1 MENNERNNKQISSP
15 VIKPAAKNASL
26 AAFTDSS
33 PATNVAASN
42 ATVATKVDKTTEM
55 ATTKSAAAPSNG
67 SVGAKAYEMAKA
79 QREISIAEFF
89 EKNRHLLG
97 FDNKRKALLTTIKE
111 AVDNSLDACEE
122 ADILPEII
130 VEVTEMGMDRFK
142 VVVEDNGPGIVK
154 KQIPRIF
161 AKLLYGSKFHKLKMQ
176 RGQQGIGISAAVMY
190 SQLTTGKATKIMS
203 KIHPSEPAHCF
214 DLKINTQK
222 NEPEIL
228 SETEKDW
235 HKDNGTRVEMEL
247 EATYIKGN
255 QSVDEYL
262 KQTAIINP
270 HVTII
275 YQPPKGEQIMLVR
288 ATDQKPKQAQEIKP
302 HPYGVELGMLIKML
316 GNTTAKSIKQFLMQD
331 FSRVGDKTAEEI
343 LENSAILSNTKPHD
357 VSRDKAEKLMEGIK
371 KTKIMMPPTDCIVPI
386 GAELLEKGIKKEVN
400 AEFYAAISRTPD
412 VYRGNPFLVE
422 AAIAYGGDIPKEGS
436 MTIMRF
442 ANRVPLLYQQ
452 GACAIIEGV
461 SETNWKQYGLQQ
473 SGSNLPQGPVVLVVH
488 IASVWVPFTS
498 EAKEAI
504 AHYPEMIK
512 EIKLAV
518 QEVGRE
524 LSRYLNKKRRVGD
537 EMKKRSYIELYMPHI
552 SEAIKDILK
561 LTDVQKK
568 ELEVQL
574 SALLEKTRGKLE
586 DMDFDPD
593 KNEEYDEDLASI
605 GREDEDDE
613 YDDDAGG
620 DYEDKKE
627 RASSGKK
634 TKGKEELKESAE
646 KAEKKAK
653 KKKESEDDE

>member
-1 MENNERNNKQISSP
+1 MDNNEKGVKAP
-15 VIKPAAKNASL
+15 VAAAKGAEKAAQTAEKNSSL
-26 AAFTDSS
+26 AAFTDNAAGNSS
-33 PATNVAASN
+33 S
-42 ATVATKVDKTTEM
+42 K
-55 ATTKSAAAPSNG
+55 
-67 SVGAKAYEMAKA
+67 AKAHELAKA

-122 ADILPEII
+122 ADILPEIM
-130 VEVTEMGMDRFK
+130 VEVIEMGPDRYRIA
-142 VVVEDNGPGIVK
+142 VEDNGPGIVE
-154 KQIPRIF
+154 KQIPKIF

-190 SQLTTGKATKIMS
+190 SQLTTGKATKILS
-203 KIHPSEPAHCF
+203 KIHPTEPANYF
-214 DLKINTQK
+214 ELKINTQK
-222 NEPEIL
+222 NEPEIV
-228 SETEKDW
+228 SKGTKEW
-235 HKDNGTRVEMEL
+235 HKESGTRVELEL
-247 EATYIKGN
+247 EATYLKGA

-316 GNTTAKSIKQFLMQD
+316 ANTETKTIKQFLMQD

-343 LENSAILSNTKPHD
+343 LENSAMLSKTKPSE
-357 VSRDKAEKLMEGIK
+357 VSREMAEKLMEGIK

-400 AEFYAAISRTPD
+400 AEFYAATSRTPD
-412 VYRGNPFLVE
+412 VYRGNPFLIE
-422 AAIAYGGDIPKEGS
+422 AAIAYGGEISKEGS

-452 GACAIIEGV
+452 GACAVFEGV
-461 SETNWKQYGLQQ
+461 TETNWKQYGLQQ
-473 SGSNLPQGPVVLVVH
+473 SSGNMPQGPVVLVVH
-488 IASVWVPFTS
+488 VASVWVPFTS

-504 AHYPEMIK
+504 AHYPEMIR

-524 LSRYLNKKRRVGD
+524 LYKYLSKKRRVGD

-552 SEAIKDILK
+552 SDALKEILS
-561 LTDVQKK
+561 LNDAQKK
-568 ELEVQL
+568 EIEDKL
-574 SALLEKTRGKLE
+574 SVLLEKTRGKLE
-586 DMDFDPD
+586 DMEFDPD
-593 KNEEYDEDLASI
+593 KNEEYDEDFASI
-605 GREDEDDE
+605 GKEDDDSGDDYGDSGEDEEEDAPKKKKSKALSDDSE
-613 YDDDAGG
+613 
-620 DYEDKKE
+620 KVK
-627 RASSGKK
+627 
-634 TKGKEELKESAE
+634 KGKS
-646 KAEKKAK
+646 KKAK
-653 KKKESEDDE
+653 DDDGDE